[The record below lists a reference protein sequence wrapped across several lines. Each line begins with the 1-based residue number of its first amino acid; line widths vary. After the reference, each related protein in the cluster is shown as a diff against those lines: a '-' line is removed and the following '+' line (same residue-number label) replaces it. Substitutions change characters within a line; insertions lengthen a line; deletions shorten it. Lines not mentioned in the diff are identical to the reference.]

1 MNGEM
6 SRADDAT
13 RTERVQPQPGAATA
27 GFMLTRFNLRIKEWI
42 GKYGSRWRGAD
53 EDYLSR
59 RMELFEKYTLP
70 SMMAQTVKCPW
81 LVFLSELT
89 PPEFRR
95 RFDELH
101 RRFPALIPI
110 YLADREP
117 MLEREEMGE
126 AMRNEVLSRCGETV
140 KRIVTMR
147 IDNDDAI
154 NPDYCRT
161 VMTAAAADTGEATL
175 IVLPVGC
182 AYNESRRILQR
193 WVNPKNHFTALAC
206 ARGNFRHIFS
216 FSHMKMPKDCGRIE
230 LPLENA
236 WLEIVHGSNAVN
248 FFRCWNRPIVFG
260 GDKIARQFGVKIDVS
275 RTRGAVHYL
284 LVYLPALPIRVL
296 HRFGKALK
304 RRLRN
309 VGNRA

>member
-1 MNGEM
+1 MNGETT
-6 SRADDAT
+6 RGDDAS
-13 RTERVQPQPGAATA
+13 RTERAQAQAETVTI

-42 GKYGSRWRGAD
+42 GKYGSKWRGAD

-70 SMMAQTVKCPW
+70 SMMAQTEKCPW

-101 RRFPALIPI
+101 RRFPELTPV

-117 MLEREEMGE
+117 MSEHEGMNE
-126 AMRNEVLSRCGETV
+126 AMRNEVLSRCGENV
-140 KRIVTMR
+140 KRVVTMR
-147 IDNDDAI
+147 IDSDDAI
-154 NPDYCRT
+154 HPDYCKT
-161 VMTAAAADTGEATL
+161 VMSAANADEGEATL
-175 IVLPVGC
+175 IVLPTGC
-182 AYNESRRILQR
+182 AYNERRRILQR

-206 ARGNFRHIFS
+206 ARRGFRHIFS

-248 FFRCWNRPIVFG
+248 FFRWWNRPIVFG
-260 GDKIARQFGVKIDVS
+260 GDKIASQFGVKLDIS

-284 LVYLPALPIRVL
+284 FVYLPVLPIRVL
-296 HRFGKALK
+296 RRFGKAMK
-304 RRLRN
+304 RRLRK
-309 VGNRA
+309 VGNRT